1 LSFSIVDGR
10 STVFTDPYFRRVN
23 PHLSHNR
30 SNRMS
35 KKTVYPYAEAR
46 ENGSALFRS
55 SKSPKSIYAALHE
68 HGKAHGE
75 KWGFE
80 RVAEAND
87 DLPPQ
92 YQLVKVS

>member
-1 LSFSIVDGR
+1 
-10 STVFTDPYFRRVN
+10 
-23 PHLSHNR
+23 
-30 SNRMS
+30 MS

-46 ENGSALFRS
+46 EHGAALFRS
-55 SKSPKSIYAALHE
+55 SLSPKSIYAALHA

-75 KWGFE
+75 KWSFE

-87 DLPPQ
+87 ELPPQ

>member
-1 LSFSIVDGR
+1 
-10 STVFTDPYFRRVN
+10 
-23 PHLSHNR
+23 
-30 SNRMS
+30 MS

-46 ENGSALFRS
+46 EHGSALFRS
-55 SKSPKSIYAALHE
+55 AKPPKFIWSAISA

-75 KWGFE
+75 KWTFK
-80 RVAEAND
+80 RVSEAND